1 MKKIKES
8 LSSWMVCS
16 VIGRDRPG
24 IVAKVSMAL
33 YKQNYNIEALSQ
45 TTILG
50 QFAMILIASPS
61 RSGVVGGLREAL
73 NSLAGEMNLDI
84 DCRSVDPKEMVSYR
98 AGETEPFVIT
108 VRGEDR
114 PGLAF
119 GITEILAESGIN
131 ITSLDAKVTPVGSRL
146 EYIQIFEVDI
156 PKSLDFGIV
165 HQRLRDR
172 GQELGVAVDL
182 QHRQIF
188 KAINQI

>member
-1 MKKIKES
+1 
-8 LSSWMVCS
+8 
-16 VIGRDRPG
+16 
-24 IVAKVSMAL
+24 MAL
-33 YKQNYNIEALSQ
+33 YKKNYNIEALSQ
-45 TTILG
+45 TTIFG

-61 RSGVVGGLREAL
+61 KAGAGEGLKEAL
-73 NSLAGEMNLDI
+73 NSVAGDMGLDI
-84 DCRSVDPKEMVSYR
+84 DFRSVDPKEMSPYR

-131 ITSLDAKVTPVGSRL
+131 ITNLDAKVTPVGSRL
-146 EYIQIFEVDI
+146 EYIQVFEVDI
-156 PKSLDFGIV
+156 PKELDFGIV